1 MRKVFNYRRVFRIPY
16 SFRRFGNFIEFN
28 FDIPATF
35 LANLTVAFLV
45 MLFFWTKIIQK
56 IIPHGFTM
64 WDSILLIGFPISVA
78 FIIQKVNPDGKNI
91 YRFLWGFISY
101 LLFIKFPKNE
111 YCHDEKLAHVEEKV
125 HFSLLY
131 KVKNRGG
138 KKNGN
143 TNTHE
148 GNSE

>member
-1 MRKVFNYRRVFRIPY
+1 MGFYLVNWLPDWYCFYY
-16 SFRRFGNFIEFN
+16 S
-28 FDIPATF
+28 
-35 LANLTVAFLV
+35 
-45 MLFFWTKIIQK
+45 
-56 IIPHGFTM
+56 
-64 WDSILLIGFPISVA
+64 
-78 FIIQKVNPDGKNI
+78 KVNPDGKNI
-91 YRFLWGFISY
+91 YRFLWGFIRY

-131 KVKNRGG
+131 KVRNRGG
-138 KKNGN
+138 KKNGD